1 MWSKSGIDH
10 WGRLCIDW
18 IMARTDQDDLIT
30 EARGGSPDID
40 LLTSQELVEL
50 MNDED
55 EAVAPA
61 VRAASGQIVE
71 LVDAIVD
78 RLEAGGRLL
87 YVGAGSS
94 GAIAALDAAEC
105 ETTFALPPGRV
116 AAIVAGAGL
125 ASAAE
130 RDAAEDDA
138 EAGARDV
145 ATASVTA
152 ADAVLGVSAS
162 GRTPFVVG
170 AVEAAAA
177 AGALTGAVVSAPD
190 SPLALLVDHE
200 ILVTVGPEFLAGSTR
215 LKSGTAQ
222 KLVLNTV
229 STVAMVRIGKTFGNL
244 MVDVRATND
253 KLRARVR
260 RIVELATGSPPDEV
274 DAALEAAGGE
284 AKVAIVSLLAD
295 VDAETARS
303 RLDAADGRTRVA
315 LGS

>member
-1 MWSKSGIDH
+1 
-10 WGRLCIDW
+10 
-18 IMARTDQDDLIT
+18 MARTDQDDLVT
-30 EARGGSPDID
+30 EARGGSADID
-40 LLTSQELVEL
+40 LLATRELVEL

-61 VRAASGQIVE
+61 VRAASGQIAE
-71 LVDAIVD
+71 TIDAVVH
-78 RLEAGGRLL
+78 RLDLGGRLL

-138 EAGARDV
+138 EAGARGV
-145 ATASVTA
+145 ADAAVTA
-152 ADAVLGVSAS
+152 ADAVVGISAS

-170 AVEAAAA
+170 AIEAAAA

-190 SPLALLVDHE
+190 SSLSALVDHE
-200 ILVTVGPEFLAGSTR
+200 IVVVVGPEFLAGSTR
-215 LKSGTAQ
+215 LKAGTAQ
-222 KLVLNTV
+222 KLVLNTI
-229 STVAMVRIGKTFGNL
+229 STVSMVRSGKTFGNL

-260 RIVELATGSPPDEV
+260 RIVELATAAPQDEV
-274 DAALEAAGGE
+274 DAALEAADGE
-284 AKVAIVSLLAD
+284 AKVAIVSLLAE
-295 VDAETARS
+295 VDADTARS
-303 RLDAADGRTRVA
+303 RLDAADGRIRAA

>member
-1 MWSKSGIDH
+1 
-10 WGRLCIDW
+10 
-18 IMARTDQDDLIT
+18 MA
-30 EARGGSPDID
+30 ASADID

-61 VRAASGQIVE
+61 VRAASGQIAE
-71 LVDAIVD
+71 LVDAVVD
-78 RLEAGGRLL
+78 RLETGGRLL

-152 ADAVLGVSAS
+152 ADVVLGVSAS

-190 SPLALLVDHE
+190 SPLAALVDHE
-200 ILVTVGPEFLAGSTR
+200 ILVVVGPEFLAGSTR

-260 RIVELATGSPPDEV
+260 RIVELATGAPPDEV

-284 AKVAIVSLLAD
+284 AKVAIVSLLAE

-303 RLDAADGRTRVA
+303 RLDAADGRIRAA

>member
-1 MWSKSGIDH
+1 MSQ
-10 WGRLCIDW
+10 
-18 IMARTDQDDLIT
+18 TDQDELIT
-30 EARGGSPDID
+30 EARGDSPDID
-40 LLTSQELVEL
+40 LLTSHELVEL

-55 EAVAPA
+55 ETVASA
-61 VRAASGQIVE
+61 VRAASARIAE
-71 LVDAIVD
+71 TIDAVVD

-116 AAIVAGAGL
+116 TAIVAGAGL
-125 ASAAE
+125 ATAAE

-138 EAGARDV
+138 DAGAQGV
-145 ATASVTA
+145 SEASVTA
-152 ADAVLGVSAS
+152 ADAVVGISAS
-162 GRTPFVVG
+162 GRTPYVVG
-170 AVEAAAA
+170 AIEAARA

-190 SPLALLVDHE
+190 SSLGALVDHE
-200 ILVTVGPEFLAGSTR
+200 ILVVVGPEFLAGSTR

-222 KLVLNTV
+222 KLVLNTI

-253 KLRARVR
+253 KLRGRVR
-260 RIVELATGSPPDEV
+260 RIVELATDSPPDEV
-274 DAALEAAGGE
+274 DAALDAAGGE
-284 AKVAIVSLLAD
+284 AKVAIVLLLAE
-295 VDAETARS
+295 VDADTARS
-303 RLDAADGRTRVA
+303 RLAAADGRIRVA

>member
-1 MWSKSGIDH
+1 
-10 WGRLCIDW
+10 
-18 IMARTDQDDLIT
+18 MARTDQDDLVT
-30 EARGGSPDID
+30 EARGGTADID
-40 LLTSQELVEL
+40 LLATRELVEL

-61 VRAASGQIVE
+61 VRAASGQIAE
-71 LVDAIVD
+71 MIDAVVN
-78 RLEAGGRLL
+78 RLELGGRLL

-125 ASAAE
+125 GSAAE

-145 ATASVTA
+145 ADAAVTA
-152 ADAVLGVSAS
+152 ADAVVGVSAS

-170 AVEAAAA
+170 AIEAAAA

-190 SPLALLVDHE
+190 SSLAALVDHE
-200 ILVTVGPEFLAGSTR
+200 IVVVVGPEFLAGSTR
-215 LKSGTAQ
+215 LKAGTAQ
-222 KLVLNTV
+222 KLVLNTI
-229 STVAMVRIGKTFGNL
+229 STVSMVRTGKTFGNL

-260 RIVELATGSPPDEV
+260 RIVELATGARQDEV
-274 DAALEAAGGE
+274 DAALEAADGE
-284 AKVAIVSLLAD
+284 AKVAIVSLLAE
-295 VDAETARS
+295 VDADTARS
-303 RLDAADGRTRVA
+303 RLDAADGRIRAA